1 MTTRNYCAIC
11 GHGQIGPLYDL
22 PAGWTSKG
30 CYACAERLR
39 LAYQDA
45 MRRGWLAAVA
55 EYKQA
60 KGEKGA
66 A

>member
-30 CYACAERLR
+30 CESCAERLR
-39 LAYQDA
+39 VAYQAAID
-45 MRRGWLAAVA
+45 RGWLAAVA